1 MKIIK
6 GKITIYELKKICE
19 KGPFV
24 DTIKAV
30 VDIDKKIMAIDAEV
44 HAELMELLIKEENS
58 EPKNLW
64 GVNVLPN
71 QEGENFIIFDSLI
84 NLKPSLGNRT
94 RGIVDE
100 IIRKKITDIINAIVK
115 K

>member
-6 GKITIYELKKICE
+6 EKIEISELKGICE
-19 KGPFV
+19 KGVFV
-24 DTIKAV
+24 NVLKAV
-30 VDIDKKIMAIDAEV
+30 VDIEKEIMAIDAEV
-44 HAELMELLIKEENS
+44 HSELMELLIEREHS

-64 GVNVLPN
+64 GINLLPSEN
-71 QEGENFIIFDSLI
+71 GEKFIMFDSLI

-94 RGIVDE
+94 RGIESRDTRE
-100 IIRKKITDIINAIVK
+100 KITKIINLLVK

>member
-6 GKITIYELKKICE
+6 DKIEISELREICK

-24 DTIKAV
+24 DLIKAV
-30 VDIDKKIMAIDAEV
+30 VDIDKNILAINSEI

-64 GVNVLPN
+64 GINILPN
-71 QEGENFIIFDSLI
+71 EKNENFIIFDSLI
-84 NLKPSLGNRT
+84 NLKPGVGNKT
-94 RGIVDE
+94 RGIESSD
-100 IIRKKITDIINAIVK
+100 IREKITKIVTK
-115 K
+115 MVIP